1 MILSIESSCDD
12 SAIAIT
18 KIDTNE
24 LLFHKKISQEVEHSV
39 YGGVVPELAARLH
52 IEALPKILEECKPYF
67 KDLKAI
73 AVTSAPGLSV
83 TLMEGVTMA
92 KALSLS
98 LDLPLISVNHLK
110 GHIYSLFIEKES
122 KLPVTTLLVSGGHTQ
137 IIEVQSLTDMKIV
150 GSTSDDSFGESFDKV
165 AKMLGLG
172 YPGGPV
178 VQEYS
183 QKGDKNRFELPIPL
197 RQSPNIEFSYS
208 GLKNAV
214 RVLIIKLEKDGELTQ
229 QDKYDICA
237 CFQKTAVAHIIM
249 KLKKYFKQVQPT
261 RFAIVGGASANLH
274 LRKEID
280 ILLKA
285 FRCDELL
292 LAELK
297 YCSDNAAMIGR
308 IAVEQYK
315 QNDFVHINEID
326 ITPKVK
332 VL

>member
-12 SAIAIT
+12 SSIAIT
-18 KIDTNE
+18 DIKTNK
-24 LLFHKKISQEVEHSV
+24 LIYHKKISQELEHNV

-52 IEALPKILEECKPYF
+52 IEALPKILEECKKYF

-73 AVTSAPGLSV
+73 AVTNAPGLSV

-98 LDLPLISVNHLK
+98 LNIPLIAVNHLK
-110 GHIYSLFIEKES
+110 GHIYSLFIEKEEW
-122 KLPVTTLLVSGGHTQ
+122 LPVTVLLVSGGHTQ
-137 IIEVQSLTDMKIV
+137 IIEVQSLNDMKII
-150 GSTSDDSFGESFDKV
+150 GSSSDDSFGESFDKV

-183 QKGDKNRFELPIPL
+183 QKGDKERFDFPIPL
-197 RQSPNIEFSYS
+197 RQSPKIEFSYS

-214 RVLIIKLEKDGELTQ
+214 RVQILELGDLTI

-237 CFQKTAVAHIIM
+237 SFQKTAVAHLIM
-249 KLKKYFKQVQPT
+249 KLKKYFKQTIPT
-261 RFAIVGGASANLH
+261 KMAIVGGASANLY
-274 LRKEID
+274 LRDEINKLCKPYSIE
-280 ILLKA
+280 ILVA
-285 FRCDELL
+285 D
-292 LAELK
+292 LK

-315 QNDFVHINEID
+315 INDFVGIDEID
-326 ITPKVK
+326 IIPRVK
-332 VL
+332 KL